1 MSAEFRQRT
10 PGEYAAMLWRRKWMI
25 VLPTLAVTLAV
36 AWVVTKLP
44 NVYESTTLLT
54 VRPASISTNNVQ
66 QLSNSDLTIRINN
79 IGQEVASRSS
89 LEPIITRYNLYPL
102 ERMRGEPMDVLI
114 ERMRTRDLRI
124 TVNTSRDDVING
136 FYLSFRASDPR
147 AAKEVTSEL
156 ASKYVNAQTEAATK
170 DTALTK
176 EFFEEKLAEA
186 KTRLDEIDGRRL
198 RFMIENSQHLPSSVQ
213 PLVGQLT
220 GLRESQKS
228 LLGSL
233 DVLRQRRSL
242 LNTQLSDL
250 EKQRQQEIDG
260 VVEQVGDPK
269 QSLAYAELAKR
280 KAQLESERQQLLV
293 VYKEKHPDVKAKQA
307 EIDSVQREIDLMLAE
322 AKGKVDE
329 KRKRL
334 QSLID
339 PRVRTNRYE
348 LEATNT
354 QIGVLEKQLAL
365 TEGQIADVT
374 GRLGGLPR
382 TEVGLEAIDR
392 EYQSAKSVY
401 DNMLEQSE
409 KAKITADVAGRAQ
422 GETIAVIDPAS
433 LPEQPVAPN
442 RLLLLAVGF
451 FAGFG
456 CGLLLAALFEVPRL
470 LTIQTS
476 DDAEHYTG
484 LPVLATLPNLLT
496 PREERNLRLRRAAF
510 ALAGLVVTVLSVP
523 ALAFVLKVS
532 RVIEM
537 FASRG

>member
-10 PGEYAAMLWRRKWMI
+10 PGEYAAMLWRRKWLI

-36 AWVVTKLP
+36 GWVVRKLP

-54 VRPASISTNNVQ
+54 VRPASITTSNVQ

-102 ERMRGEPMDVLI
+102 ERMRGEPMDVLV

-124 TVNTSRDDVING
+124 AVNTSRDDVING

-147 AAKEVTSEL
+147 AAKEVTAEL
-156 ASKYVNAQTEAATK
+156 ASKYVNAQTELATK

-176 EFFEEKLAEA
+176 EFFEEKLAHA
-186 KTRLDEIDGRRL
+186 KTTLDEIDGRRL
-198 RFMIENSQHLPSSVQ
+198 RFMIQNSDHLPSSVQ
-213 PLVGQLT
+213 PLVGQLN
-220 GLRESQKS
+220 GLREQQKG

-233 DVLRQRRSL
+233 DMLRQRRSL

-250 EKQRQQEIDG
+250 EKQRVQEMESIF
-260 VVEQVGDPK
+260 EQIGDPK
-269 QSLAYAELAKR
+269 QTLAYAELAKR

-293 VYKEKHPDVKAKQA
+293 VYKEKHPDVKAKQV
-307 EIDSVQREIDLMLAE
+307 EIDAVRQEIDLMMAE
-322 AKGKVDE
+322 HKERVE
-329 KRKRL
+329 ERRKRL
-334 QSLID
+334 EAQID
-339 PRVRTNRYE
+339 PRVKTAGYE
-348 LEATNT
+348 MQTTNT
-354 QIGVLEKQLAL
+354 QIGVLEKQLSM
-365 TEGQIADVT
+365 TEAQIADVT
-374 GRLGGLPR
+374 RRLGGLPG

-451 FAGFG
+451 FAGLG
-456 CGLLLAALFEVPRL
+456 CGLVLAALFEVPRL

-476 DDAEHYTG
+476 EDAEHYTG

-496 PREERNLRLRRAAF
+496 PREERNLKVRRAAL